1 MVIFFRQH
9 IPYQKGCDQ
18 SVTKHPKTRCFRTEI
33 IFLTDWGPDTF
44 KKIKKKLGA
53 VAQGA
58 FSARKNTHKS
68 TFFEHLGREI
78 SLRSTAALRA
88 SERQGKFAMSSDFF
102 VFS

>member
-1 MVIFFRQH
+1 MFFARKLFSLP
-9 IPYQKGCDQ
+9 IGAP
-18 SVTKHPKTRCFRTEI
+18 TP
-33 IFLTDWGPDTF
+33 L
-44 KKIKKKLGA
+44 KKSKKKLGA